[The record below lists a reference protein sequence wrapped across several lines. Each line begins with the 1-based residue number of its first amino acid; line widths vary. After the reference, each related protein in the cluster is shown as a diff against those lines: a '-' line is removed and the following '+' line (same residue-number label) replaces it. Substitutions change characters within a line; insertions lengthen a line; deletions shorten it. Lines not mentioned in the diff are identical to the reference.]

1 MRVGG
6 IMVHRGFSVALS
18 IVLGVFLLSAAPAAR
33 AVVATLYVGP
43 GGAGLTPSD
52 CNEPDYQT
60 DGSDDNLV
68 IQQAI
73 DAAAAHD
80 TVYLCAGDYDITT
93 QLSVGKEITVAGST
107 SGALS
112 SLTAGGANRIMGISA
127 PATIDHLVFADA
139 AMIDGWGAAIYVNT
153 PNATIQHCS
162 FTDNSTN
169 QLGGAIYAD
178 GGLTVT
184 DSLFSGNEAA
194 NGAAIFAGEWSPGAV
209 VITGSYF
216 TENIASTSGGAIY
229 VMAPLFVT
237 GGFFTD
243 NIASSSGGAIYA
255 MDSVSV
261 SEGEFTGNEADYGGG
276 AIHADSGTATTVVRS
291 TFSANK
297 ATAAGSGGGAIL
309 ADELFV
315 SNSTFTA
322 NTAKEAGGA
331 IIAADALFTAVD
343 FTKNRAGTGG
353 AVALRS
359 LDATSWRSNTF
370 TKNVATSRAYGDSA
384 VGALIIADCS
394 HSNAWRLR
402 KVASLKRL
410 AFFKRNI
417 FKKNRA
423 PGAAKDAAYVCMM

>member
-1 MRVGG
+1 
-6 IMVHRGFSVALS
+6 MVHRGFSVALS

-43 GGAGLTPSD
+43 GGGTGNCASPVYD
-52 CNEPDYQT
+52 T

-139 AMIDGWGAAIYVNT
+139 AMIDDWGAAIYVNT

-194 NGAAIFAGEWSPGAV
+194 NGGAIFAGEWSPGAV
-209 VITGSYF
+209 VITGSFF
-216 TENIASTSGGAIY
+216 TENIASTTGGAIY

-237 GGFFTD
+237 DGFFTD

-322 NTAKEAGGA
+322 NTAKESGGA
-331 IIAADALFTAVD
+331 ISATDAVFTAVD

-359 LDATSWRSNTF
+359 LDATPWRSNTF
-370 TKNVATSRAYGDSA
+370 TKNVATTRAYGDSA
-384 VGALIIADCS
+384 AGAIIIADCS

-423 PGAAKDAAYVCMM
+423 PGAAKDVAYVCMM

>member
-1 MRVGG
+1 
-6 IMVHRGFSVALS
+6 MVHRGFSITLS
-18 IVLGVFLLSAAPAAR
+18 IILGVFLLSAAPTAR

-107 SGALS
+107 SGASS

-139 AMIDGWGAAIYVNT
+139 AMIDDWGAAIYVNT
-153 PNATIQHCS
+153 ANATIQDCA

-184 DSLFSGNEAA
+184 DSIFSGNEAA
-194 NGAAIFAGEWSPGAV
+194 NGGAIFAGEWSPGAV
-209 VITGSYF
+209 VITGSFF
-216 TENIASTSGGAIY
+216 TENIASTTGGAIY

-237 GGFFTD
+237 DGLFTD

-261 SEGEFTGNEADYGGG
+261 SEGEFTGNEADDGGG
-276 AIHADSGTATTVVRS
+276 AIYAEGGTATTVVRS

-297 ATAAGSGGGAIL
+297 ATAAGSGGGAIR

-322 NTAKEAGGA
+322 NTAKEIGGA

-343 FTKNRAGTGG
+343 FTKNRAGMVG
-353 AVALRS
+353 AVALGS
-359 LDATSWRSNTF
+359 LDATPWRSNTF
-370 TKNVATSRAYGDSA
+370 TKNVATTRAYGDSA
-384 VGALIIADCS
+384 VGALSIFDCS

-423 PGAAKDAAYVCMM
+423 PGAAKDVAYVCMM

>member
-1 MRVGG
+1 
-6 IMVHRGFSVALS
+6 MVHRGFSITLS
-18 IVLGVFLLSAAPAAR
+18 IILGVFLLSAAPTAR

-73 DAAAAHD
+73 DAAVAHD

-107 SGALS
+107 SGASS

-127 PATIDHLVFADA
+127 PATIDHLFFADA
-139 AMIDGWGAAIYVNT
+139 AIIDGWGAAIYVNT
-153 PNATIQHCS
+153 PNATIQHCA

-169 QLGGAIYAD
+169 LLGGAIYAD

-194 NGAAIFAGEWSPGAV
+194 NGGAIFAGEWSPGAV
-209 VITGSYF
+209 VITGSFF

-237 GGFFTD
+237 DGLFTD
-243 NIASSSGGAIYA
+243 NIASGSGGAIYA

-261 SEGEFTGNEADYGGG
+261 SEGEFTGNEADSGGG
-276 AIHADSGTATTVVRS
+276 AIYANGGTATTVVRS

-297 ATAAGSGGGAIL
+297 SAGSIGGAIL
-309 ADELFV
+309 ADEVFA

-322 NTAKEAGGA
+322 NTAREFGGA
-331 IIAADALFTAVD
+331 IFAADALFTAVD

-353 AVALRS
+353 AVALGS
-359 LDATSWRSNTF
+359 LGSTSWRSNTF
-370 TKNVATSRAYGDSA
+370 TKNVATTRAYGDSA
-384 VGALIIADCS
+384 VGALSIFDCS

-410 AFFKRNI
+410 SFFKRNI

-423 PGAAKDAAYVCMM
+423 PGAAKDVAYVCIM